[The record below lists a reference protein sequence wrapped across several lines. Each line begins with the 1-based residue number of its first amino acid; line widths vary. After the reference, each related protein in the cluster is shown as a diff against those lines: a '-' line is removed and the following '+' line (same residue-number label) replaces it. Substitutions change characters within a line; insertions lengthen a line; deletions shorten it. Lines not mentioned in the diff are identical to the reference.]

1 MKITIE
7 VTPQELN
14 ELIKKEPCRN
24 EALTEKD
31 KPVYV
36 LKKYSIGKC
45 HKCGHKE
52 IIPYDKDNKYCTMCG
67 GTIEYLNVQTIW
79 NGEKLV
85 VKF

>member
-14 ELIKKEPCRN
+14 ELIKKEPHRN

-31 KPVYV
+31 KQVCV

-45 HKCGHKE
+45 HKCRHKE
-52 IIPYDKDNKYCTMCG
+52 IIPYDKDFKYCTMCG
-67 GTIEYLNVQTIW
+67 ARIEYLNVQTIW
-79 NGEKLV
+79 DAEKLV
-85 VKF
+85 ITF